1 MSPQSLTIF
10 LDKEIKKL
18 EEQQVKL
25 MNTRSKLREKLD
37 KHEIFSQ
44 FMQKVRVKNFTTR
57 TQILRVLIAMTQ
69 TNSKKFSINFAYRY
83 VFKKVLSETIRK

>member
-69 TNSKKFSINFAYRY
+69 TNSKKFSISFA
-83 VFKKVLSETIRK
+83 